1 MSSRSYYFLTYD
13 ATSDNLFLNKF
24 MKIHSTTILGIRYKG
39 KAAMG
44 GDGQV
49 TFENTIMKHKANKVR
64 KLYHDEILAGFA
76 GGVADAL
83 TLFERFENKLD
94 EFHGNLERAVIELA
108 KDWRTD
114 KMLRRL
120 EAILGILDKD
130 HSYIVSGSG
139 DIIQPDDGIIS
150 LGSGGPYALAAARA
164 LVKYSNLS
172 AKEIVEQS
180 IKLTASIC
188 LYTNENIVVETL

>member
-13 ATSDNLFLNKF
+13 ATSDNLFLNKI

-64 KLYHDEILAGFA
+64 RLYHDKILAGFA

-139 DIIQPDDGIIS
+139 DIIQPDDGIIA

-188 LYTNENIVVETL
+188 LYTNENIVIETL